1 MGMRIEE
8 TRSPSGAAS
17 EVIMKTLTDECGRFS
32 VPIDVTEA
40 AQKVGIEVKR
50 LRLDDATDGLLV
62 KDRPNRP
69 FKAVVDSF
77 SHEHRARFT
86 LAHELGHYIHR
97 YQDIPDGVV
106 VGKVERRDTR
116 SSLGIDGE
124 EIWANRF
131 AAALL
136 MPPWSQSMS
145 EAATVRRKSRTCS
158 MCQSRRSATG
168 SRPWG
173 SMPRE
178 NDPLGQRVKGC
189 RREAVPCGDLGHV
202 R

>member
-136 MPPWSQSMS
+136 MP
-145 EAATVRRKSRTCS
+145 AAVVAKYVGSGYGSKEIADLLDVPEQAVRNRI
-158 MCQSRRSATG
+158 AT
-168 SRPWG
+168 
-173 SMPRE
+173 
-178 NDPLGQRVKGC
+178 LGLD
-189 RREAVPCGDLGHV
+189 AS
-202 R
+202 